1 VVFHGRDGAARSS
14 VRKEIELAGGGAM
27 RVSGEVKSFS
37 DIEAARLQIE
47 GELGL
52 VDIFVANLGGS
63 FTPPPAQFKTRA
75 NKDGARLSTQ
85 TSRRL
90 SLQLKAFCRV

>member
-1 VVFHGRDGAARSS
+1 VVVHGRDGAARSS

-37 DIEAARLQIE
+37 DIEATRLQIE

-63 FTPPPAQFKTRA
+63 FTPPAQFKTRA
-75 NKDGARLSTQ
+75 NKDGARLSTE

-90 SLQLKAFCRV
+90 SLQLRAFCRV

>member
-1 VVFHGRDGAARSS
+1 MVFHGRDGAARSS

-63 FTPPPAQFKTRA
+63 FTPPRPSSRHEQTRM
-75 NKDGARLSTQ
+75 ARVY
-85 TSRRL
+85 RR
-90 SLQLKAFCRV
+90 KPHGDFPYN

>member
-1 VVFHGRDGAARSS
+1 MGNMEPKCWFTAEMAPQRSS

-27 RVSGEVKSFS
+27 RVSGEVTSFS

-52 VDIFVANLGGS
+52 VDIFVANH
-63 FTPPPAQFKTRA
+63 
-75 NKDGARLSTQ
+75 
-85 TSRRL
+85 
-90 SLQLKAFCRV
+90 